1 MSKPVISIAVTTFNR
16 WPSCLQAVR
25 ALSKSTFQQIEIILV
40 EDASTDN
47 LSMDIFNELKILCTK
62 FIRHPVNMGLA
73 SARNTALEASTGDYF
88 SFCDDDD
95 IWPPT
100 LAESFV
106 RSFACSDSNVVIALP
121 YLYQQSWNHFFP
133 SHPRLKE
140 IMYAG
145 ITPPVSSQ
153 AYRTSDL
160 KKIGGY
166 NKAIKSGVD
175 HDLWISLTSTNPLVS
190 VSWGIVPITNTD
202 SSTARL
208 TTSETSRRQGI
219 SDSLEIWKPLLIHN
233 FSADFYSHFSNCYRQ
248 YLDLRFLQFS
258 IQRCDWLNVLQRFYN
273 APYLV
278 LLCGI
283 KKFKSIL
290 RLRSCNQFNSFKC
303 TVQI

>member
-40 EDASTDN
+40 DDASTDK

-121 YLYQQSWNHFFP
+121 YLYQQSWNHFF
-133 SHPRLKE
+133 LV
-140 IMYAG
+140 
-145 ITPPVSSQ
+145 T
-153 AYRTSDL
+153 
-160 KKIGGY
+160 
-166 NKAIKSGVD
+166 
-175 HDLWISLTSTNPLVS
+175 HD
-190 VSWGIVPITNTD
+190 
-202 SSTARL
+202 
-208 TTSETSRRQGI
+208 
-219 SDSLEIWKPLLIHN
+219 
-233 FSADFYSHFSNCYRQ
+233 
-248 YLDLRFLQFS
+248 
-258 IQRCDWLNVLQRFYN
+258 
-273 APYLV
+273 
-278 LLCGI
+278 
-283 KKFKSIL
+283 
-290 RLRSCNQFNSFKC
+290 
-303 TVQI
+303 